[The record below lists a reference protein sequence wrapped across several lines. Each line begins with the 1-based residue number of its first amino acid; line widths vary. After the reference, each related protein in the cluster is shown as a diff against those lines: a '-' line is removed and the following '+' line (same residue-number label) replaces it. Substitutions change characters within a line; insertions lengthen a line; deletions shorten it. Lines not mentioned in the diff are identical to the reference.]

1 VEGSNA
7 WECTTV
13 GLKGPT
19 AVQGVRETL
28 SPVVCQMQM
37 FPQMR
42 RLVSVKM
49 Y

>member
-1 VEGSNA
+1 
-7 WECTTV
+7 V

-49 Y
+49 